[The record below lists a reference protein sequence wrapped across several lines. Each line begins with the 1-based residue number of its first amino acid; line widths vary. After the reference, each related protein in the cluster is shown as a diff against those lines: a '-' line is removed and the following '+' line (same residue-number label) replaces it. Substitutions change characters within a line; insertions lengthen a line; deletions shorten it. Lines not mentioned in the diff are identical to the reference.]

1 MSKIDGEYLFSKKAL
16 ALHEAIKAKLALGL
30 GPHNTFSFTEFT
42 VLVSGLLFLIIFN
55 NIQTIKSLNFS
66 LLQNEKKKNDLE
78 EVITDFENKKEFSE
92 LIVKEKLFFKDKSE
106 KVIFYDLDD

>member
-1 MSKIDGEYLFSKKAL
+1 MFQKSKRNKTFVFLSLILLILFFFFNRK
-16 ALHEAIKAKLALGL
+16 
-30 GPHNTFSFTEFT
+30 NFS
-42 VLVSGLLFLIIFN
+42 IILN

-66 LLQNEKKKNDLE
+66 LLQNENKKNDLE
-78 EVITDFENKKEFSE
+78 EVITDFENKKEFRE

>member
-1 MSKIDGEYLFSKKAL
+1 MFQKSKRNKTFVFLSLILLILFFFLNRK
-16 ALHEAIKAKLALGL
+16 
-30 GPHNTFSFTEFT
+30 N
-42 VLVSGLLFLIIFN
+42 FLIIFN

-66 LLQNEKKKNDLE
+66 LLQNEKKKNDLV
-78 EVITDFENKKEFSE
+78 EVITDFENKKEFRE

>member
-1 MSKIDGEYLFSKKAL
+1 MFQKSKRNKTFVFLSLILLILFFFLNRK
-16 ALHEAIKAKLALGL
+16 
-30 GPHNTFSFTEFT
+30 N
-42 VLVSGLLFLIIFN
+42 FLIIFN

-78 EVITDFENKKEFSE
+78 EVITDFENKKEFRE

>member
-1 MSKIDGEYLFSKKAL
+1 MFQKSKRNKTFVFLSLILLILFFFLNRK
-16 ALHEAIKAKLALGL
+16 
-30 GPHNTFSFTEFT
+30 N
-42 VLVSGLLFLIIFN
+42 FLIIFN

-78 EVITDFENKKEFSE
+78 EIISDFENKKEFRE